1 MTTSNYYIQYHDA
14 DSLGTYP
21 TADLDFK
28 SNVNLLSLDNSVRF
42 DSWIFT
48 RKKLVEKAVGQF
60 CFLIVGKTEK
70 IKKYYLWAF
79 FKIKKC
85 EINNDGFYN
94 VLGTGYDFKKPFLL
108 NDLVGFNDF
117 KNFCGNFETG
127 FQNIDNHIFCKTLIS
142 YSSEINSSNTVT
154 ATKDISGDSELSMD
168 ELNDEII
175 YKIPSVQQYQDV
187 IEKFFSHRQIET
199 LKTLYYFPDA
209 SATAKDLAKAL
220 NYASYHA
227 ANRQIG
233 QIGKIISQ
241 HTGIVPPA
249 YIGNN
254 GEQPAYFLLVG
265 EYFKDT
271 GWNMWNEMQEAL
283 ENLNL
288 VSGNTDDS
296 IERLPTET
304 FQFDEDELFNEG
316 KVVRVFV
323 NRYERNQKA
332 RQECIRHY
340 GDKCYVCGFDFGA
353 TYGDIAKGFIHVHH
367 KTQLADTHEEYNVD
381 PINDLIPVCANCH
394 SVIHLTKTAMTI
406 EELKER
412 MKQSHR

>member
-1 MTTSNYYIQYHDA
+1 MSTSSYYIQYHNA

-21 TADLDFK
+21 NADLDFK
-28 SNVNLLSLDNSVRF
+28 SKVDQLSLDDSVRF
-42 DSWIFT
+42 DLWIFT
-48 RKKLVEKAVGQF
+48 RKKLVEKALGQF
-60 CFLIVGKTEK
+60 CFLVVGKTEK
-70 IKKYYLWAF
+70 IKEYYLWAF
-79 FKIKKC
+79 FKIEKC
-85 EINNDGFYN
+85 EINNNGFYN
-94 VLGTGYDFKKPFLL
+94 ILGTGYNFKKPVLL

-117 KNFCGNFETG
+117 KNFCGNFGIG

-142 YSSEINSSNTVT
+142 YSSEINSLNTVT
-154 ATKDISGDSELSMD
+154 TTNDISDNSELSMD
-168 ELNDEII
+168 ELNNEII
-175 YKIPSVQQYQDV
+175 YEIPLVQQYQDV
-187 IEKFFSHRQIET
+187 IANFFSHIQIKT
-199 LKTLYYFPDA
+199 LKTLYYFPNA

-227 ANRQIG
+227 VNRQIG

-249 YIGNN
+249 YIGSN

-265 EYFKDT
+265 EYYKDT
-271 GWNMWNEMQEAL
+271 GWNMWDEMQEAL
-283 ENLNL
+283 ENLHL
-288 VSGNTDDS
+288 VSGDIDDS

-304 FQFDEDELFNEG
+304 FQFDENELFNEG
-316 KVVRVFV
+316 KVVQVFV

-332 RQECIRHY
+332 RQECIRYY

-367 KTQLADTHEEYNVD
+367 KTQLADINQEYNVD
-381 PINDLIPVCANCH
+381 PINDLIPICANCH
-394 SVIHLTKTAMTI
+394 SVIHLTKAAMTI

-412 MKQSHR
+412 MKQSR

>member
-1 MTTSNYYIQYHDA
+1 METSNYYIQYHNA
-14 DSLGTYP
+14 DNLGTYP
-21 TADLDFK
+21 TAGLDFK
-28 SNVNLLSLDNSVRF
+28 SNIDLLRLDNSVRF

-60 CFLIVGKTEK
+60 CFLVVGKTEK

-79 FKIKKC
+79 FKIEKC
-85 EINNDGFYN
+85 EINSNGFYS
-94 VLGTGYDFKKPFLL
+94 VLGTGYDFKEPVLL
-108 NDLVGFNDF
+108 NDLAGFNDF
-117 KNFCGNFETG
+117 KSFCGNFGIG

-142 YSSEINSSNTVT
+142 YSSEINLLNTVT
-154 ATKDISGDSELSMD
+154 DTKDISDDSELNMD

-175 YKIPSVQQYQDV
+175 YKIPSVQQYQDL
-187 IEKFFSHRQIET
+187 IANFFSHRQIET
-199 LKTLYYFPDA
+199 LQTLYYFPDA
-209 SATAKDLAKAL
+209 NATAKDLAKAL

-233 QIGKIISQ
+233 QIGKVISQ
-241 HTGIVPPA
+241 HTGIVPPT
-249 YIGNN
+249 YN
-254 GEQPAYFLLVG
+254 GKNGAQPAYFLLVG
-265 EYFKDT
+265 EYYKDT
-271 GWNMWNEMQEAL
+271 GWNMWDEMQEAL

-288 VSGNTDDS
+288 VSGDTDDS

-304 FQFDEDELFNEG
+304 FQFDENELFNEG

-340 GDKCYVCGFDFGA
+340 GDKCYVCDFDFGA

-367 KTQLADTHEEYNVD
+367 LTPLSEIGKTYEVD
-381 PINDLIPVCANCH
+381 PIKDLRPVCPNCH
-394 SVIHLTKTAMTI
+394 SMLHRQNPPLTLEALRDRTQN
-406 EELKER
+406 R
-412 MKQSHR
+412 R